1 MGGKH
6 YRELEALTGVELTLR
21 LNELRDQLFQLR
33 FRNSMR
39 QLDDPLKIRS
49 TRRDIARVQTLLRRE
64 ELAKGGTA

>member
-6 YRELEALTGVELTLR
+6 YRELEALSGVELTQR
-21 LNELRDQLFQLR
+21 LTELRDQLFQLR

-64 ELAKGGTA
+64 QAKGGTA